1 MGLAMPQSEEFTQL
15 AFDAGTVFSPAAPI
29 DEWALFAGRT
39 SQLQSVIDAIIQRGQ
54 HAIIFG
60 ERGVGKTSLANVL
73 SDYLEARG
81 QQVIAPR
88 VNCDVTDNFSSL
100 WRKILTEI
108 EISRA
113 VRGIGFAAETSL
125 QTENLADH
133 LPEAVTPHDVRKI
146 LMMLSRGALLIVII
160 DEFDRLPKG
169 QTTALFADTIKTLSD
184 HSVGATLVLV
194 GVADSVDDL
203 IQEHV
208 SVERALVQIPMPR
221 MSEEEL
227 HEIML
232 KGLERLSMDIDAEAL
247 SHISLLSQGLPH
259 YTHLLGLHS
268 ARAALDSGGKRI
280 VVPHVEAAVLKAM
293 TEAQQSI
300 RNSYHRATTSPRKE
314 SLYRQ
319 VLLASALAKTDEL
332 GYFAAAAVRQPMSR
346 IMGRYYDIPNFSRH
360 LNDFA
365 EERRGFV
372 LQKTGIKHRIRYRF
386 TNPLMQPYIVMRGL
400 AEKLIDKAMMQ
411 ELRRE

>member
-1 MGLAMPQSEEFTQL
+1 MPQSEEFTQL

-39 SQLQSVIDAIIQRGQ
+39 SQLRSVIDAIIQRGQ
-54 HAIIFG
+54 HAMIFG

-133 LPEAVTPHDVRKI
+133 LPEAATPHDVRKI
-146 LMMLSRGALLIVII
+146 LMMLGRGALLIVII

-184 HSVGATLVLV
+184 HSLGATLVLV
-194 GVADSVDDL
+194 GVADSVYEL
-203 IQEHV
+203 IQEHE

-221 MSEEEL
+221 MSEGEL

-232 KGLERLSMDIDAEAL
+232 KGLERLSMDIDGEAL

-268 ARAALDSGGKRI
+268 ARAALDSGSKRI
-280 VVPHVEAAVLKAM
+280 VVPHVEAAVRKAM

-319 VLLASALAKTDEL
+319 VLLASALANTDEL
-332 GYFAAAAVRQPMSR
+332 GYFSAAAVREPMSR

-372 LQKTGIKHRIRYRF
+372 LQKTGVKHRIRYRF
-386 TNPLMQPYIVMRGL
+386 TDPLMQPYIVMRGL
-400 AEKLIDKAMMQ
+400 AEELIDKASLQ